1 MMLKIFSL
9 LKNENTCGWHFSGT
23 MEHDQNYDSN
33 PTWHIRRLHV
43 GPESRGSYLESTSR
57 WGPTGFIFRKGGFQR
72 PKAALIVVETKK
84 EKLATAKFLF
94 YFQFLVGPWVR
105 FMIILDGMGPTFRH
119 RPGPHPPWLLPPV
132 RSSNASNL
140 KHCVLQLHFGHNFS
154 QHSVQPL
161 KCPRALN

>member
-1 MMLKIFSL
+1 MLKIFSL
-9 LKNENTCGWHFSGT
+9 LKYENTCGWHFYGT
-23 MEHDQNYDSN
+23 MEHDQNDDSN

-105 FMIILDGMGPTFRH
+105 FMIILMVWVPRFGTALDPTHLGFC
-119 RPGPHPPWLLPPV
+119 LL
-132 RSSNASNL
+132 S
-140 KHCVLQLHFGHNFS
+140 VLQML
-154 QHSVQPL
+154 QT
-161 KCPRALN
+161 LNIVFYNYTLDTTFLNIQYNH